1 MSVVEVQVSDAVKT
15 RTEFATLLTFDAL
28 DEGVFEA
35 AARTQVREP
44 AFGRARAAQA
54 LVAAARTVS
63 TDRAVH
69 SVHCHFL
76 RAGDTTAPTKLV
88 VTSLRDGRSYS
99 TRSVIAEQHGKPIFA
114 MTAAFHV
121 EEEGWEHQTAVMES
135 PDPESLP
142 TLRDR
147 GESIG
152 GKGGEWLTRLADA
165 HALDVRF
172 GENLPRDGN
181 RDPSMSF
188 WFRCLEDLHGDN
200 ILHAGVMLYVSDLMM
215 LSTALR
221 PHEYEPGGR
230 KSDNASLD
238 HAVWIHQTPR
248 ADEWLRYEMAG
259 PWAGRGRAL
268 VDGRIFNRE
277 GTLIAT
283 VVQEGMAR
291 LRPEF

>member
-1 MSVVEVQVSDAVKT
+1 MSVVEVQVSDAVKS
-15 RTEFATLLTFDAL
+15 RTEFSKLFHFEVLE
-28 DEGVFEA
+28 EGVFEA
-35 AARTQVREP
+35 AARTQVREH
-44 AFGRARAAQA
+44 AFGGAIAGQA

-121 EEEGWEHQTAVMES
+121 EEEGWAHQTAVMES
-135 PDPESLP
+135 VDPETLP
-142 TLRDR
+142 TLTER
-147 GESIG
+147 GEQIG
-152 GKGGEWLTRLADA
+152 GKGGEWLEKLSGA
-165 HALDVRF
+165 HALDLRF
-172 GENLPRDGN
+172 EERLPRDGN
-181 RDPSMSF
+181 RDPEMSF
-188 WFRCLEDLHGDN
+188 WFRCLEDLHGDG
-200 ILHAGVMLYVSDLMM
+200 IVHAGVMLYVSDLMM
-215 LSTALR
+215 LATALR
-221 PHEYEPGGR
+221 PHEYAPGGR

-238 HAVWIHQTPR
+238 HAVWIHQAPR
-248 ADEWLRYEMAG
+248 VDEWLRYEMAG
-259 PWAGRGRAL
+259 PWAGNGRAL

-277 GTLIAT
+277 GVLIAT
-283 VVQEGMAR
+283 VMQEGMAR